1 MKILIYG
8 AGVIGS
14 IYASRLYE
22 SGCDVTL
29 LARGEHYENL
39 KQNGVIIKDV
49 LTKKQ
54 TISKVPL
61 TQQLETNDY
70 YDLIIVTVRLDQLG
84 SVIKVL
90 KINSSCQLI
99 MLMLN
104 NPENID
110 QLVQELK
117 GKHIILGFPGV
128 GGTYQNNVIDYIQ
141 IKQQETTVGE
151 INGKPSL
158 HIRPIETLFESAEFK
173 VFVNDNMEAWLKIHA
188 VFVSCVAAAIIK
200 ENGDSIQLGK
210 KRSSVKMM
218 VKSIRE
224 GFKACKTLGMPISPT
239 NLKIIFMIM
248 PEWFSILYWQKAMQ
262 GKVGTLA
269 MAPHA
274 NKAKDEMRL
283 LAKIVL
289 TMVHSSSFATPTLDI
304 LLYAFINSND
314 L

>member
-1 MKILIYG
+1 LKILIYG

>member
-1 MKILIYG
+1 MLQDCMNLGDI
-8 AGVIGS
+8 
-14 IYASRLYE
+14 
-22 SGCDVTL
+22 TL

-39 KQNGVIIKDV
+39 KQNGVIIRDV

-90 KINSSCQLI
+90 KINSGCRLI

-158 HIRPIETLFESAEFK
+158 HIRPIETLFESAGFK
-173 VFVNDNMEAWLKIHA
+173 VSVNDNMEAWLKIHA

-200 ENGDSIQLGK
+200 ENGDSVQLGK

-224 GFKACKTLGMPISPT
+224 GFTACKTLGMPISPT

>member
-1 MKILIYG
+1 MKILVYG

-14 IYASRLYE
+14 IYAAKSFE
-22 SGCDVTL
+22 VGCNVTL
-29 LARGEHYENL
+29 LARDKHYDSL
-39 KQNGVIIKDV
+39 KQNGVIIKDT
-49 LTKKQ
+49 LTGKQ
-54 TISKVPL
+54 TISKLPL
-61 TQQLETNDY
+61 TLQLEANDF
-70 YDLIIVTVRLDQLG
+70 YDLIIVTVRLDQLDT
-84 SVIKVL
+84 VIPVL
-90 KINSSCQLI
+90 KNNKVCPLI

-104 NPENID
+104 NPESIE
-110 QLVQELK
+110 QLTNELNP
-117 GKHIILGFPGV
+117 KHIILGFPGA
-128 GGTYQNNVIDYIQ
+128 GGTYQNNIIDYIQ

-158 HIRPIETLFESAEFK
+158 HIRPIETLFESAGFK
-173 VFVNDNMEAWLKIHA
+173 VAISNNMQAWLKTHA
-188 VFVSCVAAAIIK
+188 VFIACVSAAIIQ

>member
-39 KQNGVIIKDV
+39 KQNGVII
-49 LTKKQ
+49 
-54 TISKVPL
+54 
-61 TQQLETNDY
+61 
-70 YDLIIVTVRLDQLG
+70 
-84 SVIKVL
+84 
-90 KINSSCQLI
+90 
-99 MLMLN
+99 
-104 NPENID
+104 
-110 QLVQELK
+110 
-117 GKHIILGFPGV
+117 
-128 GGTYQNNVIDYIQ
+128 
-141 IKQQETTVGE
+141 
-151 INGKPSL
+151 
-158 HIRPIETLFESAEFK
+158 
-173 VFVNDNMEAWLKIHA
+173 
-188 VFVSCVAAAIIK
+188 
-200 ENGDSIQLGK
+200 
-210 KRSSVKMM
+210 
-218 VKSIRE
+218 RE
-224 GFKACKTLGMPISPT
+224 GFTACKTLGMPISPT

-289 TMVHSSSFATPTLDI
+289 TTVHSSSFATPTLDI